1 MSIFNKI
8 FKNENNESNQLAQTT
23 TPEVSPKIS
32 LAKEEVHKI
41 CLTKKPLN
49 GLIARVG
56 LVLDYSGS
64 MSSLYYDGTVQSVIE
79 KILPLA
85 IEFDDNDTM
94 EVWIFENGYHRLP
107 DINLS
112 NYKDYVKTQI
122 TNKYEMGG
130 TKYAPVMKDV
140 VKEYNRSKLPAYVLF
155 ITDGDNF
162 DKSDTD
168 SIIIKA
174 SKSPIFWQF
183 VGLGSADFN
192 YLQRLDDVSGRYVD
206 NADFFKVGR
215 VSDITY
221 NDLLNEFPNWLE
233 YEKVKDML
241 R

>member
-8 FKNENNESNQLAQTT
+8 FKNGNNESNQSVQTT

-49 GLIARVG
+49 ALAARVG

-85 IEFDDNDTM
+85 MEFDDNNTM

-168 SIIIKA
+168 SIIIMA

-183 VGLGSADFN
+183 VGLGGADFD
-192 YLQRLDDVSGRYVD
+192 YLQRLDDMSGRYVD

-215 VSDITY
+215 ASDITY

-233 YEKVKDML
+233 FDKVKDML
-241 R
+241 K